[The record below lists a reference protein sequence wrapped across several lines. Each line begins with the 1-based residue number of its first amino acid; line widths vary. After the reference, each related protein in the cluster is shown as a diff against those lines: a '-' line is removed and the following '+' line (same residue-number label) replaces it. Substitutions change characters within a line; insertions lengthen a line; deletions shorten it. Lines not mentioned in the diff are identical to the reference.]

1 MALGVDAGRGR
12 LGMTPWTLLVADSL
26 SMSRLGVMSILER
39 DSRFKLV
46 ECDDADA
53 LLTAVTTLQPSAALV
68 DTALPP
74 HGGLQA
80 IARVASV
87 SDCRTILWGGTM
99 TAEGVLAA
107 LAAGAS
113 GTLTKDVSE
122 SGLRRALAAGCGGE
136 AVLGRRGATW
146 VADAVRRAAL
156 NPQRRQSLYRLSA
169 RERQV
174 LRLIA
179 VGYQNRE
186 IADALGVSEF
196 TVKRHVHNILGKL
209 DSPSREQAAA
219 AYLAGLAPHATAI
232 GYRDAPA
239 IGDL

>member
-1 MALGVDAGRGR
+1 
-12 LGMTPWTLLVADSL
+12 MTAWTVLVADSV

-39 DSRFKLV
+39 DPRFRPV

-53 LLTAVTTLQPSAALV
+53 LLAAVTTLDPSVALV

-74 HGGLQA
+74 RGGLQA
-80 IARVASV
+80 VARVASV
-87 SDCRTILWGGTM
+87 SDCRTILWGATVA
-99 TAEGVLAA
+99 AEGVLAA

-146 VADAVRRAAL
+146 LVDAVRRAAL
-156 NPQRRQSLYRLSA
+156 DPPLRRSLYRLSA

-174 LRLIA
+174 VRLIA
-179 VGYQNRE
+179 LGHQNRE
-186 IADALGVSEF
+186 IAESLGVSEF
-196 TVKRHVHNILGKL
+196 TVKRHVQNLLGKL
-209 DSPSREQAAA
+209 DSSSREQAAA
-219 AYLAGLAPHATAI
+219 AYLAGLAPHATTT
-232 GYRDAPA
+232 GPPTAPA
-239 IGDL
+239 GGDMQGAL